1 MCKIRDVLVF
11 LIMLTTYM
19 NIDTLKQLFSNSFV
33 VQYIIYSDAEQ
44 ILIQIE
50 SYKYIKDIIA
60 KILLH
65 TELFEGIEC

>member
-19 NIDTLKQLFSNSFV
+19 NINTLKQLFGNSFV

-50 SYKYIKDIIA
+50 SYKCIKDIIA

-65 TELFEGIEC
+65 MKLFEGIEC